1 MKPRVTATLWED
13 EGSLCFQV
21 EANGICVARRED
33 NHMING
39 TKLLNVAGMTR
50 GRRDGIL
57 KSEKNRHVVKIGP
70 MHLKGV
76 WIPFD
81 RALEFANKG
90 ELFKHLQREG
100 KFNDKR
106 SSRVSFRVSG
116 FLRTESYLR
125 SDEACPCSTLRK
137 WPMR

>member
-1 MKPRVTATLWED
+1 MFDV
-13 EGSLCFQV
+13 
-21 EANGICVARRED
+21 VASCRHPHVLRLFTYFHD
-33 NHMING
+33 SKRI
-39 TKLLNVAGMTR
+39 
-50 GRRDGIL
+50 IL
-57 KSEKNRHVVKIGP
+57 
-70 MHLKGV
+70 
-76 WIPFD
+76 
-81 RALEFANKG
+81 ALEFANKG

-100 KFNDKR
+100 KFDDKR